1 MEIGLRKIT
10 SSPLLLW
17 SSVGLFAAFI
27 LLFTLR
33 SNDPILISVPEVSSQ
48 LDNSKQVNI
57 EPSNANVRTLR
68 VIRVTNNNKYL
79 SNRIEKELLETYA
92 QSTGHTLEWVTVS
105 SASKALQKLRANEAD
120 LIASIDGDGLK
131 EVGETILLTMPFAN
145 SKQQVVG
152 RANSNVNDATVNL
165 TVREVAVKRSSP
177 SWDELSVLARDY
189 KSMELL
195 LIPDEMSVELI
206 LSRVNTGQYDL
217 AVIDSLELPDDLEFR
232 YNLEIVLDISDESFL
247 SWGVGKDNSDL
258 QISLNQFLSKKGLE
272 SEIAKSYKDD
282 FPHIK
287 NRKLL
292 RVITYQSPVN
302 YYYDNGRLK
311 GFEYDLVNKFAER
324 HGLRLDVVVADSQAK
339 MLELLKEGKGDIIA
353 ASVPGSAYSKRK
365 YIKFSDA
372 YNYASPVLIGRSD
385 EEILDVKDLEGRTI
399 HLSAESPYKNM
410 LLDLKARSGIK
421 FSINQSDTGANAEV
435 LLYRIAQNKN
445 DLTVLGSH
453 EVKAEL
459 SRQVNL
465 KALVNLGEPGS
476 LNWIIRDT
484 NTQLLSAVNE
494 HLGQEYRKGFYNV
507 IHARY
512 IDKPDARISK
522 SSLLAGTDQ
531 LSPYDEI
538 VHKYADMYGFDW
550 RLIIA
555 QMYQESQF
563 NPQAV
568 SDAGAE
574 GLMQI
579 LPQTAEMVGVKNLR
593 DPDANIKGGLSYM
606 HHIHNLLEDSLTIED
621 RTWLT
626 LASYNAGYRRV
637 KRARSLAEVMGL
649 NKNVWFNNVEI
660 AMLRLAIP
668 RVLNGYT
675 IRECKCGQTVVY
687 VREIRSLYN
696 NYLRL
701 TQSMKAASSLDVRV
715 DES

>member
-1 MEIGLRKIT
+1 MRKIT
-10 SSPLLLW
+10 SSPLLFW
-17 SSVGLFAAFI
+17 SSVGLFSALI
-27 LLFTLR
+27 LLFSLQL
-33 SNDPILISVPEVSSQ
+33 NDNIPIGAPENSEVSYQ
-48 LDNSKQVNI
+48 VDNSKSVNTGPDNDNI
-57 EPSNANVRTLR
+57 RSLR
-68 VIRVTNNNKYL
+68 VLRVTKNNKYL

-92 QSTGHTLEWVTVS
+92 QSTDRTLDWINVS
-105 SASKALQKLRANEAD
+105 NTSKALQKLRANEAD
-120 LIASIDGDGLK
+120 LIASLDGDELK
-131 EVGETILLTMPFAN
+131 EVGEAVLSTMPFAS

-152 RANSNVNDATVNL
+152 RADSNVNDATVNL
-165 TVREVAVKRSSP
+165 TVRQVAVKRSSP
-177 SWDELSVLARDY
+177 SWDELTGLARDY

-195 LIPDEMSVELI
+195 LIPDEMPVETI
-206 LSRVNTGQYDL
+206 LGRVKTGQYDL
-217 AVIDSLELPDDLEFR
+217 AVMDSLELPDDLEFR
-232 YNLEIVLDISDESFL
+232 HNLEIVLDISDESFV
-247 SWGVGKDNSDL
+247 SWGVGQDNSDL

-282 FPHIK
+282 FPLIK
-287 NRKLL
+287 HRKLL

-302 YYYDNGRLK
+302 YYYDHGRLK
-311 GFEYDLVNKFAER
+311 GFEYDLVKKFTER
-324 HGLRLDVVVADSQAK
+324 HGLKLDVVVADSQAK
-339 MLELLKEGKGDIIA
+339 MLELLKDGKGDIIA
-353 ASVPGSAYSKRK
+353 ASVPGPAFSNKRF
-365 YIKFSDA
+365 IKFSEA
-372 YNYASPVLIGRSD
+372 YNYASPVLVGRSD
-385 EEILDVKDLEGRTI
+385 EEILDVKDLKGRTI
-399 HLSAESPYKNM
+399 HLSAESPYINM
-410 LLDLKARSGIK
+410 LLDLKARSGIN

-435 LLYRIAQNKN
+435 VLYRVAQNKH

-538 VHKYADMYGFDW
+538 VHKYADLYGFDW

-563 NPQAV
+563 NPHAV
-568 SDAGAE
+568 SEAGAE

-579 LPQTAEMVGVKNLR
+579 LPQTAEMIGVKNLR

-637 KRARSLAEVMGL
+637 KRARSLAETMGL

-660 AMLRLAIP
+660 AMLRLAMP
-668 RVLNGYT
+668 RVLNGYK
-675 IRECKCGQTVVY
+675 IRECKCGQTVAY